1 MRAHGREGD
10 TMKVAMINDCAF
22 VGETLIKYLP
32 THIDVVHLKRTR
44 KFFDKTVK
52 IAWKIL
58 KAKGDIYHCHYLL
71 QDCYIA
77 SKLGRHPL
85 IGHAH
90 GTDVR
95 WSINHFA
102 WKRIVKHDLKKC
114 DKILVSTPDILET
127 TKEYREDAEYLPN
140 PVDTERF
147 YPKPIKAH
155 KGKLRVLIAS
165 DSNWY
170 VKGTDI
176 AIRALSGLKDEVE
189 VFLVHKGRDFAKTM
203 ALAESL
209 GLRLNVLPETP
220 HENMCNYYWN
230 ADVVMDRFKLGS
242 LGMVSLEAI
251 ACGRPVLN
259 YVSSAY
265 PAYKDFPLKDVD
277 SVEKIV
283 SAIKNFSPKLWEV
296 EHVYLKATHDPNL
309 IAKRMAKVYESII

>member
-1 MRAHGREGD
+1 
-10 TMKVAMINDCAF
+10 MKVVMINDCAS

-32 THIDVVHLKRTR
+32 SPIDVVHLKRTR

-58 KAKGDIYHCHYLL
+58 RAKGDVYHCHYLL

-95 WSINHFA
+95 WSLNHFA

-114 DKILVSTPDILET
+114 DKILVSTPDILDT

-140 PVDTERF
+140 PVDTKLF

-165 DSNWY
+165 DSNWD

-176 AIRALSGLKDEVE
+176 AIRALSRLKDEVE

-209 GLRLNVLPETP
+209 GLRLNVLLETP
-220 HENMCNYYWN
+220 HENVCNYYWN

-259 YVSSAY
+259 YVSSIY
-265 PAYKDFPLKDVD
+265 PAYKDFPLRDVD
-277 SVEKIV
+277 SVEKVV
-283 SAIKNFSPKLWEV
+283 SALENVSLELWEA
-296 EHVYLKATHDPNL
+296 EYAYLEANHDPVL
-309 IAKRMAKVYESII
+309 IGERVAEIYNSVV